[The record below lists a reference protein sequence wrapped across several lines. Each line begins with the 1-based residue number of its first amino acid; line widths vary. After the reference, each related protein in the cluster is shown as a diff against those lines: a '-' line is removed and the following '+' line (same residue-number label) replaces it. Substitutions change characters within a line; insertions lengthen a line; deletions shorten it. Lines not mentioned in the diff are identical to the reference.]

1 MSSET
6 THHGERCPRVSPVS
20 LRAQQ
25 KLTLDFFLFHPS
37 WAVYFPTS
45 FWNHV
50 PFEGDGRVG
59 GEV

>member
-1 MSSET
+1 M
-6 THHGERCPRVSPVS
+6 VSPVS